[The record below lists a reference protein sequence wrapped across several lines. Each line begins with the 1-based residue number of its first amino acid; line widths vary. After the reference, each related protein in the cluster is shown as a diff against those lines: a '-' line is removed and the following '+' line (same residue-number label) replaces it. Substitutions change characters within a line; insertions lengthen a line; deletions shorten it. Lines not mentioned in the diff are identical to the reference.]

1 MARGDYSRSSLWGRV
16 QFDDS
21 FAIALNDEPTCR
33 PANSVNG
40 GLYETGARMAISAP
54 FQAPVNTNDELLACR
69 EQMAALQQQLA
80 RAQRLAALGELL
92 STTTHEFN
100 NVLMGIL
107 NYAQMAQRHKDPA
120 TRDKYIDK
128 ILAAAKRASKITSSI
143 LAAAR
148 NRSGGL
154 EPTNLKKIVE
164 DTLVLLERDLSKY
177 RIALET
183 NLADGLPDTMA
194 MGNQIQQVLLNLL
207 INARQ
212 AMPNGGRLILRLEHD
227 AAAGTVDLVVRDT
240 GTGIP
245 AEKLPRI
252 FEPYFTTKNGPDET
266 GMGGTGLGLS
276 SCRQIIEAHHGRIR
290 VDSTV
295 GVGTQFTIKLP
306 VAKKPVAATS
316 AA

>member
-1 MARGDYSRSSLWGRV
+1 MTISVPSS
-16 QFDDS
+16 
-21 FAIALNDEPTCR
+21 ALVSENEALVT
-33 PANSVNG
+33 S
-40 GLYETGARMAISAP
+40 
-54 FQAPVNTNDELLACR
+54 R
-69 EQMAALQQQLA
+69 EQIAALEQQLV
-80 RAQRLAALGELL
+80 RSQRLASLGELL

-107 NYAQMAQRHKDPA
+107 NYAQMAQRHKDEA
-120 TRDKYIDK
+120 TRDKYIEK

-164 DTLVLLERDLSKY
+164 DTLVLLERELSKY

-183 NLADGLPDTMA
+183 HLADVPDVSA

-227 AAAGTVDLVVRDT
+227 AAAGSVDLVVRDT

-245 AEKLPRI
+245 ADKLPRI
-252 FEPYFTTKNGPDET
+252 FDPYFTTKSGPDET

-276 SCRQIIEAHHGRIR
+276 SCRKIIEAHHGRIR
-290 VDSTV
+290 VDSTM
-295 GVGTQFTIKLP
+295 GIGTQFTIKLP
-306 VAKKPVAATS
+306 VVKKLAASPS

>member
-1 MARGDYSRSSLWGRV
+1 MLQNGQNAVAAGILANPGAESLHGVGAGKGTLRTGTN
-16 QFDDS
+16 
-21 FAIALNDEPTCR
+21 AI
-33 PANSVNG
+33 G
-40 GLYETGARMAISAP
+40 GQNAGSA
-54 FQAPVNTNDELLACR
+54 QC
-69 EQMAALQQQLA
+69 EQIAALEQQLV
-80 RAQRLAALGELL
+80 RSQRLAALGELL

-107 NYAQMAQRHKDPA
+107 NYAQMAQRHKDEA

-164 DTLVLLERDLSKY
+164 DTLVLLERELSKY
-177 RIALET
+177 RISLEPHLT
-183 NLADGLPDTMA
+183 DVREVSA
-194 MGNQIQQVLLNLL
+194 MGNPIQQVLLNLL

-245 AEKLPRI
+245 AGKLPRI
-252 FEPYFTTKNGPDET
+252 FEPYYTTKSGPDET

-290 VDSTV
+290 VESTV

-306 VAKKPVAATS
+306 VAKKDVSEPVASGPVGTVRG
-316 AA
+316 

>member
-1 MARGDYSRSSLWGRV
+1 MLQNGQNAATAGV
-16 QFDDS
+16 P
-21 FAIALNDEPTCR
+21 AIAD
-33 PANSVNG
+33 
-40 GLYETGARMAISAP
+40 ARAVRGVSADKAISSSGINPNSPEDA
-54 FQAPVNTNDELLACR
+54 AMEHR
-69 EQMAALQQQLA
+69 EQIAALQQQLA
-80 RAQRLAALGELL
+80 RCQRQAALGELL

-107 NYAQMAQRHKDPA
+107 NYAQMAQRHKDEA

-154 EPTNLKKIVE
+154 EPTNLRKIVE
-164 DTLVLLERDLSKY
+164 DTLVLLERELSKY
-177 RIALET
+177 RIALEPQ
-183 NLADGLPDTMA
+183 LADVPDVLA
-194 MGNQIQQVLLNLL
+194 MGNQIQQVLLNLM

-245 AEKLPRI
+245 ADKLPRI
-252 FEPYFTTKNGPDET
+252 FEPYFTTKSGPDET

-306 VAKKPVAATS
+306 VARKPAVSPS